1 MTNMAYSF
9 PPVDDA
15 LVQLRKVDWR
25 RVAYNI
31 AMTLVT
37 ITAVIIAVVQ
47 WSIKTCR
54 QWQADHGEEF
64 ALSFTHYCGKLINV
78 IDTIANWNLEYVAD
92 VPEPVAT
99 PAKVLRTYISKQGF
113 KS

>member
-1 MTNMAYSF
+1 MINMTYSF
-9 PPVDDA
+9 PPVDDT
-15 LVQLRKVDWR
+15 LVLLRKVDWR

-31 AMTLVT
+31 VMTLVT

-47 WSIKTCR
+47 WSIKTYR
-54 QWQADHGEEF
+54 QWQTDHGKEF
-64 ALSFTHYCGKLINV
+64 TMSFTQYCGKLINA

-99 PAKVLRTYISKQGF
+99 PAKVPRARTRKQQL
-113 KS
+113 K

>member
-1 MTNMAYSF
+1 MTNMTYSF

-15 LVQLRKVDWR
+15 LAQLQKVDWR

-31 AMTLVT
+31 VMTLVT

-47 WSIKTCR
+47 WSIKTYH

-64 ALSFTHYCGKLINV
+64 ALSFTQYCGKLINA
-78 IDTIANWNLEYVAD
+78 IDTIANWNLQHVD

-99 PAKVLRTYISKQGF
+99 PAKVPRTRTRKQQL
-113 KS
+113 K

>member
-1 MTNMAYSF
+1 MTNMTYSF

-15 LVQLRKVDWR
+15 LAQFQKVDWR

-31 AMTLVT
+31 VMTLVT

-47 WSIKTCR
+47 WSIKTFD
-54 QWQADHGEEF
+54 QWQTDHGEEF
-64 ALSFTHYCGKLINV
+64 VISFTQYCAKLINA
-78 IDTIANWNLEYVAD
+78 IDTIANWNLQHVD

-99 PAKVLRTYISKQGF
+99 PVKVPRTRTSKQGF
-113 KS
+113 K

>member
-1 MTNMAYSF
+1 MTNMTYSF
-9 PPVDDA
+9 PPVDDT
-15 LVQLRKVDWR
+15 LVLLRKVDWR

-31 AMTLVT
+31 VITLVT

-54 QWQADHGEEF
+54 QWQADHGKEF
-64 ALSFTHYCGKLINV
+64 ALSFTHYCGKLVNA
-78 IDTIANWNLEYVAD
+78 IDTVANWNLEYVTD

-99 PAKVLRTYISKQGF
+99 PAKVPRTRIKKQQL
-113 KS
+113 K

>member
-1 MTNMAYSF
+1 MTNMTYSF

-15 LVQLRKVDWR
+15 LALAQKVDWR

-31 AMTLVT
+31 VMTLVT

-47 WSIKTCR
+47 WSIKTYR

-64 ALSFTHYCGKLINV
+64 AMSFTQYCGKLINA

-92 VPEPVAT
+92 APEPVAT
-99 PAKVLRTYISKQGF
+99 PAKVPRTRTRKQQL
-113 KS
+113 K

>member
-1 MTNMAYSF
+1 MNSYSF
-9 PPVDDA
+9 PPVDDTYH
-15 LVQLRKVDWR
+15 LLRKVNWR

-37 ITAVIIAVVQ
+37 ITAVIIALIQ
-47 WSIKTCR
+47 WSIKTYR

-64 ALSFTHYCGKLINV
+64 ALSFTQYCGKLINA
-78 IDTIANWNLEYVAD
+78 IDTIVNEYVAD

-99 PAKVLRTYISKQGF
+99 SAKVPRTRASGQGF
-113 KS
+113 K

>member
-1 MTNMAYSF
+1 MTNMTYSF

-25 RVAYNI
+25 HVAYNI
-31 AMTLVT
+31 VMTLVT

-64 ALSFTHYCGKLINV
+64 ALSFTQYCGKLINA
-78 IDTIANWNLEYVAD
+78 IDTVANLEYVAD
-92 VPEPVAT
+92 VSPVDT
-99 PAKVLRTYISKQGF
+99 LAKVPRTRTRKQQF
-113 KS
+113 K

>member
-1 MTNMAYSF
+1 MTNMTYSF
-9 PPVDDA
+9 PPVDDT
-15 LVQLRKVDWR
+15 LVLLRKVDWR

-31 AMTLVT
+31 VMTLVT

-64 ALSFTHYCGKLINV
+64 ALSFTHYCGKLVNA
-78 IDTIANWNLEYVAD
+78 IDTVALEYIAD

-99 PAKVLRTYISKQGF
+99 PAKVPRTRTRKQQF
-113 KS
+113 K

>member
-1 MTNMAYSF
+1 MTNSYSF
-9 PPVDDA
+9 PPVDDT
-15 LVQLRKVDWR
+15 LVLLRKVNWR

-31 AMTLVT
+31 AITAVI
-37 ITAVIIAVVQ
+37 ITAVIIALIQ
-47 WSIKTCR
+47 WSIKTYR

-64 ALSFTHYCGKLINV
+64 ALSFTQYCGKLINA

-99 PAKVLRTYISKQGF
+99 PAKVPRTYISKQGF